1 MNLSASHES
10 RKPHPGEKNMLL
22 VYAKTLFLQGGVAA
36 TVLVSS
42 WLISLYINPAV
53 FGQYS
58 LYLSVVSACGM
69 LFINWPNAA
78 LLRFG
83 REEWNSEKRIG
94 ETLAASFFLYFMGTI
109 VAIGLAWRLDSLAA
123 RFLDLHDSPFFWIAL
138 GVILLPLTQI
148 GVYANQATG
157 QVLPYSYAPLLNR
170 STFLSGIVLVPLLE
184 FTAEWNYLVMWGLAG
199 TSLASIVN
207 FWLLPRCAW
216 HGFRFKSARLK
227 QILRYS
233 WAIPLGAVAA
243 YTVNWVDAWVIR
255 GFMDSTAV
263 GLYTW
268 AYQVTMIGN
277 MAFAPLGVILA
288 PAMLDA
294 RLAGDIARLG
304 LHGHHSLRLMITA
317 GIVGLVILTAVY
329 PILSIVVGSNYL
341 TTYPVVL
348 ILLSAIPFQLLGYL
362 MNPIGS
368 AFEHLVS
375 RAVLIS
381 VGVAVLNVLGDVLL
395 VPQVGIMGAAIAT
408 LIVFSLSALLT
419 VILLIH
425 YIHGLRFPSLLSFG
439 VSGLLMPAGSICLL
453 TTGPLLGAGLC
464 IALSVSILLAIR
476 RMGVFSPDDVKW
488 LEVQPITETIK
499 KPLVSAAIWLSR
511 HKVI

>member
-1 MNLSASHES
+1 MSHKA
-10 RKPHPGEKNMLL
+10 RKTNHGDNNMVL
-22 VYAKTLFLQGGVAA
+22 VYTKTLFLQGGVAA

-42 WLISLYINPAV
+42 WLISLYISPAV

-58 LYLSVVSACGM
+58 LYLSVVGACGM
-69 LFINWPNAA
+69 LLINWPNAA

-94 ETLAASFFLYFMGTI
+94 ETLAASFLLYFMGTI
-109 VAIGLAWRLDSLAA
+109 VAIGLAWWLDSLAA

-138 GVILLPLTQI
+138 GVILFPLTQI

-157 QVLPYSYAPLLNR
+157 QALPYSYAPLLNR
-170 STFLSGIVLVPLLE
+170 STFLLGIVLVPLLKV
-184 FTAEWNYLVMWGLAG
+184 TAEWNYLVAWGLAG
-199 TSLASIVN
+199 TSLASIVT
-207 FWLLPRCAW
+207 FCLLPRCAW
-216 HGFRFKSARLK
+216 RSFRYKGAKLK

-255 GFMDSTAV
+255 GFMDPAAV

-268 AYQVTMIGN
+268 AYQVTMIGS

-288 PAMLDA
+288 PIMLDA

-304 LHGHHSLRLMITA
+304 LHGHHSLRLMVAA

-329 PILSIVVGSNYL
+329 PILSMVAGSNYL
-341 TTYPVVL
+341 RTYPVIL

-362 MNPIGS
+362 INPIGS

-395 VPQVGIMGAAIAT
+395 VPQVGIIGAAVAT
-408 LIVFSLSALLT
+408 LIVFSISAMLT
-419 VILLIH
+419 VIFLMN
-425 YIHGLRFPSLLSFG
+425 YIKGLRFPSLSSFG
-439 VSGLLMPAGSICLL
+439 VSGLLMPAGAICLL
-453 TTGPLLGAGLC
+453 TTGPVLGAGLC
-464 IALSVSILLAIR
+464 VALSMSILLAIR
-476 RMGVFSPDDVKW
+476 RMGVFTMDDARW
-488 LEVQPITETIK
+488 LEVQPIANAIK
-499 KPLVSAAIWLSR
+499 KPLVMAVTWLSSY
-511 HKVI
+511 KVF

>member
-1 MNLSASHES
+1 MV
-10 RKPHPGEKNMLL
+10 L
-22 VYAKTLFLQGGVAA
+22 VYTKTLLLQSGVAV

-42 WLISLYINPAV
+42 WLVSLYIRPAV

-58 LYLSVVSACGM
+58 LYISVVGACGM

-94 ETLAASFFLYFMGTI
+94 ETLAASFVLYFMGTI
-109 VAIGLAWRLDSLAA
+109 VAIGLAWWLDSLAA

-157 QVLPYSYAPLLNR
+157 QALPYSYAPLLNR
-170 STFLSGIVLVPLLE
+170 STFLLGIVLVPLLKV
-184 FTAEWNYLVMWGLAG
+184 TAEWNYLVVWGLAG
-199 TSLASIVN
+199 TSLASIVT

-216 HGFRFKSARLK
+216 HSFQYKGAMLK
-227 QILRYS
+227 KILRYS

-255 GFMDSTAV
+255 GFMDPTAV

-268 AYQVTMIGN
+268 AYQVTMIGS

-288 PAMLDA
+288 PTMLDA

-304 LHGHHSLRLMITA
+304 LHGYHSMRLVVAT
-317 GIVGLVILTAVY
+317 GIAGLVILTAVY
-329 PILSIVVGSNYL
+329 PMLSMVVGSNYL
-341 TTYPVVL
+341 RTYPVIL

-368 AFEHLVS
+368 AFEHLVP

-381 VGVAVLNVLGDVLL
+381 VGVAVANVLGDVLL
-395 VPQVGIMGAAIAT
+395 VPQVGIIGAAIAT
-408 LIVFSLSALLT
+408 LIVFSISALLT
-419 VILLIH
+419 VILLMH
-425 YIHGLRFPSLLSFG
+425 YIKGLRFPSLLSFG
-439 VSGLLMPAGSICLL
+439 VGGLLMPAGAICLL

-464 IALSVSILLAIR
+464 VALSMSTLLAIR
-476 RMGVFSPDDVKW
+476 RMGVFSMDDVKW
-488 LEVQPITETIK
+488 LEVQPITDAIK
-499 KPLVSAAIWLSR
+499 KPLVSAATWLSR